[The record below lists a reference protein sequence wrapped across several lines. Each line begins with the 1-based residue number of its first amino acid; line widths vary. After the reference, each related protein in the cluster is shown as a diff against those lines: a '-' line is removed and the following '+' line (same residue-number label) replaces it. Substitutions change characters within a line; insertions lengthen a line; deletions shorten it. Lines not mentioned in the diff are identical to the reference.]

1 MGQMEMEC
9 NSENS
14 SEVNGAHLEGIF
26 LFSLSLLLE
35 VEVFDRCGIIFFYK
49 WLKAVLEFCFTCFP
63 SFFLS
68 VLIID
73 FYFVTGKSR
82 AIFFKNIMEKSIV
95 ILF

>member
-63 SFFLS
+63 SFFVS

-82 AIFFKNIMEKSIV
+82 AIF
-95 ILF
+95 